1 MASLLPQSTGYFI
14 LVGIGLLFAFVVT
27 LLIKAETR
35 WLGTKKT
42 SYWFFTAGGNV
53 KTGLVA
59 SSIVSTWTWA
69 ATLLQSSTVAYQF
82 GISGPF
88 WYAAGASIQIL
99 LFATMA
105 TRLKKAYSNVHTFP
119 EIIYERFG
127 KKAHKVFLFF
137 GLMTNI
143 IITSMLVLGG
153 AAAVNSLTGVNLHVA
168 AFLIPIGIVIYTIIG
183 GLKATFI
190 ADYINTS
197 FLFIVILIFVVGIY
211 FTSSETG
218 GITGIYDKLLSV
230 TLTQPVEGNSNGSYL
245 TLASVGGLIF
255 GIVNIVGN
263 FGTVFVN
270 QAFWQRAIAA
280 DPRTAGRSF
289 LLGGMI
295 WFAVPMMLA
304 TTLGL
309 TAVAMGLT
317 FSEEQISLGLVAPF
331 TAFKLLGDTGA
342 ILLLT
347 VLFTVVISAGSAQI
361 TSVTSLVTFDIF
373 KRYLK
378 PSFKDAEVIVYSR
391 AVILVY
397 GLAMGVFAS
406 ILFQIGVGL
415 EYVYLVMGILTG
427 SAVAP
432 IILTLVWKKTKGN
445 SMTVAA
451 IAGIIGGTMSWIISA
466 SLLYG
471 DISLK
476 STGEQIPLLVGNVTS
491 ISLGA
496 IVTILGSSIERS
508 AYKKGNK
515 QIQHVNSPDIDQK
528 GDSNISPLDE
538 EINQKQ
544 LSKESKTLFKYAIV
558 LVLVFT
564 VFFPLPLYFS
574 GYVFSSISLHIWIWT
589 VIAWTSI
596 AGGIMIAFPVI
607 ESRNYIIHV
616 TRNSIIPLVFIGITL
631 STIFT
636 SSILYLHYSD
646 QERYIMQLIGKGTLI
661 KEDTVF
667 TVIHL
672 FKEQMYTSFVL
683 VYIIIGVMGAFS
695 LTTLLLNRRSRKL
708 VELTKIQ
715 KKEIEKVNEEL
726 VKLGRV
732 KEEFINTAAHELR
745 TPIQPIMGLV
755 YILSNRIKDN
765 EQKKYLDS
773 IKRNAERLRKLAN
786 DILDVSKID
795 SGQLHLDKHPFDM
808 NEAIVKIIFES
819 QDQYK
824 DKEIKINF
832 VKMLEEKELFV
843 VADKEQIARVL
854 FNLLSNAIKFTDKGD
869 IIITIEK
876 INSNKTNGIHEI
888 QEIVQ
893 VDEINYIIVKIKDF
907 GIGIHSEIM
916 PRLFSKFA
924 SKSFQGT
931 GLGLYLSK
939 SIIEAHG
946 GNIWAENNKNEKGA
960 TFSFSLPLR
969 D

>member
-1 MASLLPQSTGYFI
+1 
-14 LVGIGLLFAFVVT
+14 
-27 LLIKAETR
+27 
-35 WLGTKKT
+35 
-42 SYWFFTAGGNV
+42 
-53 KTGLVA
+53 
-59 SSIVSTWTWA
+59 
-69 ATLLQSSTVAYQF
+69 
-82 GISGPF
+82 
-88 WYAAGASIQIL
+88 
-99 LFATMA
+99 
-105 TRLKKAYSNVHTFP
+105 
-119 EIIYERFG
+119 
-127 KKAHKVFLFF
+127 
-137 GLMTNI
+137 
-143 IITSMLVLGG
+143 
-153 AAAVNSLTGVNLHVA
+153 
-168 AFLIPIGIVIYTIIG
+168 
-183 GLKATFI
+183 
-190 ADYINTS
+190 
-197 FLFIVILIFVVGIY
+197 
-211 FTSSETG
+211 
-218 GITGIYDKLLSV
+218 
-230 TLTQPVEGNSNGSYL
+230 
-245 TLASVGGLIF
+245 
-255 GIVNIVGN
+255 
-263 FGTVFVN
+263 
-270 QAFWQRAIAA
+270 
-280 DPRTAGRSF
+280 
-289 LLGGMI
+289 
-295 WFAVPMMLA
+295 
-304 TTLGL
+304 
-309 TAVAMGLT
+309 
-317 FSEEQISLGLVAPF
+317 
-331 TAFKLLGDTGA
+331 
-342 ILLLT
+342 
-347 VLFTVVISAGSAQI
+347 VVISAGSAQI

-451 IAGIIGGTMSWIISA
+451 IAGIIGGTISWIISA
-466 SLLYG
+466 ALLYG

-476 STGEQIPLLVGNVTS
+476 STGEQIPLLIGNVTS

-496 IVTILGSSIERS
+496 IVTILGSSIERF
-508 AYKKGNK
+508 AHKKGNN
-515 QIQHVNSPDIDQK
+515 QMQHVYSTDADQK
-528 GDSNISPLDE
+528 GNSDISSSNDK
-538 EINQKQ
+538 INQKQ
-544 LSKESKTLFKYAIV
+544 LSKESKTLLCSIV
-558 LVLVFT
+558 LILVFT

-574 GYVFSSISLHIWIWT
+574 EYVFSSISLHIWIWV
-589 VIAWTSI
+589 VIVWTSI

-631 STIFT
+631 STILT

-646 QERYIMQLIGKGTLI
+646 QERYVMQLIDKGTLI
-661 KEDTVF
+661 QEDTLS

-708 VELTKIQ
+708 VELTKTQ

-732 KEEFINTAAHELR
+732 KEEFTNTAAHELR

-773 IKRNAERLRKLAN
+773 IKRNAERLRRLAN

-795 SGQLHLDKHPFDM
+795 SGQLHLDKQPLDM
-808 NEAIVKIIFES
+808 NEAIVKTIYEL
-819 QDQYK
+819 QDQHK
-824 DKEIKINF
+824 DKETKINF
-832 VKMLEEKELFV
+832 VKTLEEKELFV
-843 VADKEQIARVL
+843 VADKEQISRVL
-854 FNLLSNAIKFTDKGD
+854 FNLLNNAIKFTDEGD
-869 IIITIEK
+869 IIVTIEK
-876 INSNKTNGIHEI
+876 INGNKINDIHEI
-888 QEIVQ
+888 QGIAQ

-931 GLGLYLSK
+931 GLGLYISK
-939 SIIEAHG
+939 SIVEAHG

>member
-1 MASLLPQSTGYFI
+1 M
-14 LVGIGLLFAFVVT
+14 
-27 LLIKAETR
+27 
-35 WLGTKKT
+35 
-42 SYWFFTAGGNV
+42 
-53 KTGLVA
+53 
-59 SSIVSTWTWA
+59 
-69 ATLLQSSTVAYQF
+69 
-82 GISGPF
+82 
-88 WYAAGASIQIL
+88 
-99 LFATMA
+99 
-105 TRLKKAYSNVHTFP
+105 
-119 EIIYERFG
+119 
-127 KKAHKVFLFF
+127 
-137 GLMTNI
+137 
-143 IITSMLVLGG
+143 
-153 AAAVNSLTGVNLHVA
+153 
-168 AFLIPIGIVIYTIIG
+168 
-183 GLKATFI
+183 
-190 ADYINTS
+190 
-197 FLFIVILIFVVGIY
+197 
-211 FTSSETG
+211 
-218 GITGIYDKLLSV
+218 
-230 TLTQPVEGNSNGSYL
+230 EGNSNGSYL
-245 TLASVGGLIF
+245 TLSSVGGLIF

-331 TAFKLLGDTGA
+331 TVFTLLGDTGA

-406 ILFQIGVGL
+406 ILFQIGVSL

-432 IILTLVWKKTKGN
+432 IILTLVWEKTKSN

-451 IAGIIGGTMSWIISA
+451 IVGIIGGTISWMISA

-476 STGEQIPLLVGNVTS
+476 STGEQIPLLIGNITS

-496 IVTILGSSIERS
+496 IVTILGSSIERF
-508 AYKKGNK
+508 ACKKGNN
-515 QIQHVNSPDIDQK
+515 QIQHINSTGLDKK
-528 GDSNISPLDE
+528 GNSNISSPSD

-558 LVLVFT
+558 LILVFT

-574 GYVFSSISLHIWIWT
+574 GYVFSSISLHIGIWIGI
-589 VIAWTSI
+589 VWTSI

-646 QERYIMQLIGKGTLI
+646 QERYVMQLIDKGTVIQENTLS
-661 KEDTVF
+661 TV
-667 TVIHL
+667 VHL

-683 VYIIIGVMGAFS
+683 VYMIIGVMGAFS
-695 LTTLLLNRRSRKL
+695 LTILYLNRRSRKL
-708 VELTKIQ
+708 VELTKKQ

-745 TPIQPIMGLV
+745 TPIQPIMGLI
-755 YILSNRIKDN
+755 YILSNKTKDN
-765 EQKKYLDS
+765 EQKKYLDL
-773 IKRNAERLRKLAN
+773 INKNAERLRRLAN

-795 SGQLHLDKHPFDM
+795 SGQLRLDIQPFDM
-808 NEAIVKIIFES
+808 NEVILNIISES
-819 QDQYK
+819 EDQHK
-824 DKEIKINF
+824 DKEIKVNF
-832 VKMLEEKELFV
+832 VNMLEEKELFV
-843 VADKEQIARVL
+843 VADKEQISRVL

-869 IIITIEK
+869 IVVTIEK
-876 INSNKTNGIHEI
+876 TNSNKIKKVHEI
-888 QEIVQ
+888 KGIAQ
-893 VDEINYIIVKIKDF
+893 VDEINYIVVKIKDF
-907 GIGIHSEIM
+907 GIGIDAEIM

-931 GLGLYLSK
+931 GLGLYISK
-939 SIIEAHG
+939 SIVEAHG
-946 GNIWAENNKNEKGA
+946 GNIWAEINKDGKGS

-969 D
+969 G

>member
-1 MASLLPQSTGYFI
+1 
-14 LVGIGLLFAFVVT
+14 
-27 LLIKAETR
+27 
-35 WLGTKKT
+35 
-42 SYWFFTAGGNV
+42 
-53 KTGLVA
+53 
-59 SSIVSTWTWA
+59 
-69 ATLLQSSTVAYQF
+69 
-82 GISGPF
+82 
-88 WYAAGASIQIL
+88 
-99 LFATMA
+99 
-105 TRLKKAYSNVHTFP
+105 
-119 EIIYERFG
+119 
-127 KKAHKVFLFF
+127 
-137 GLMTNI
+137 
-143 IITSMLVLGG
+143 
-153 AAAVNSLTGVNLHVA
+153 
-168 AFLIPIGIVIYTIIG
+168 
-183 GLKATFI
+183 
-190 ADYINTS
+190 
-197 FLFIVILIFVVGIY
+197 
-211 FTSSETG
+211 
-218 GITGIYDKLLSV
+218 
-230 TLTQPVEGNSNGSYL
+230 
-245 TLASVGGLIF
+245 
-255 GIVNIVGN
+255 
-263 FGTVFVN
+263 
-270 QAFWQRAIAA
+270 
-280 DPRTAGRSF
+280 
-289 LLGGMI
+289 
-295 WFAVPMMLA
+295 
-304 TTLGL
+304 
-309 TAVAMGLT
+309 
-317 FSEEQISLGLVAPF
+317 
-331 TAFKLLGDTGA
+331 
-342 ILLLT
+342 
-347 VLFTVVISAGSAQI
+347 VVISAGSAQI

-451 IAGIIGGTMSWIISA
+451 IAGIIGGTISWIVSA

-476 STGEQIPLLVGNVTS
+476 STGEQIPLLIGNVTS

-496 IVTILGSSIERS
+496 IVTILGSSIERF
-508 AYKKGNK
+508 AHKKGNN
-515 QIQHVNSPDIDQK
+515 QIQRVNSTDIDQK
-528 GDSNISPLDE
+528 GNSDISSSSD

-544 LSKESKTLFKYAIV
+544 LSKESKTLFKYSIV

-574 GYVFSSISLHIWIWT
+574 GYVFSSISLHIWIWI
-589 VIAWTSI
+589 VIVWTSI

-631 STIFT
+631 STILT

-646 QERYIMQLIGKGTLI
+646 QERYVMQLIDKGTLI
-661 KEDTVF
+661 QEDTLS

-683 VYIIIGVMGAFS
+683 VYLIIGVMGAFS

-708 VELTKIQ
+708 VELTKTQ

-755 YILSNRIKDN
+755 YILSNRIKDD
-765 EQKKYLDS
+765 EQKKHLDS
-773 IKRNAERLRKLAN
+773 IKRNAERLRRLAN

-795 SGQLHLDKHPFDM
+795 SGQLHLNKQPFDM
-808 NEAIVKIIFES
+808 NEAIVKTISES
-819 QDQYK
+819 QDQHK
-824 DKEIKINF
+824 DKETKINF
-832 VKMLEEKELFV
+832 VKTLEEKELFV
-843 VADKEQIARVL
+843 VADKEQISRVL
-854 FNLLSNAIKFTDKGD
+854 LNLINNAIKFTDKGD
-869 IIITIEK
+869 IIVTIERTNGNK
-876 INSNKTNGIHEI
+876 INDKHEI
-888 QEIVQ
+888 QGIAQ

-907 GIGIHSEIM
+907 GIGIHPEIM

-931 GLGLYLSK
+931 GLGLYISK
-939 SIIEAHG
+939 SIVEAHG

>member
-1 MASLLPQSTGYFI
+1 MVSLLPESTGYFI

-27 LLIKAETR
+27 LIIKAETR

-99 LFATMA
+99 LFATIA
-105 TRLKKAYSNVHTFP
+105 TRLKKAYSHVHTFP

-127 KKAHKVFLFF
+127 KRAHKVFLFF

-153 AAAVNSLTGVNLHVA
+153 AAAVNSLTGVNLYVA

-197 FLFIVILIFVVGIY
+197 FLFIVILIFVAGIY
-211 FTSSETG
+211 FTSSEIG
-218 GITGIYDKLLSV
+218 GINGIYDKLLSAA
-230 TLTQPVEGNSNGSYL
+230 LTHPVEGNSNGSYL
-245 TLASVGGLIF
+245 TLASFGGLIF

-309 TAVAMGLT
+309 AAVATGLT
-317 FSEEQISLGLVAPF
+317 FSQEQISLGLVAPS
-331 TAFKLLGDTGA
+331 TAFTLLGDTGA

-347 VLFTVVISAGSAQI
+347 VLFTVVISACSAQI

-378 PSFKDAEVIVYSR
+378 PGLWDAEVIVYSR
-391 AVILVY
+391 AVILFY
-397 GLAMGVFAS
+397 GIAMGVFAS
-406 ILFQIGVGL
+406 ILFQIGLSL

-432 IILTLVWKKTKGN
+432 IILTLAWKKTKGS

-451 IAGIIGGTMSWIISA
+451 IVGLIGGATSWIISA

-471 DISLK
+471 GISLE
-476 STGEQIPLLVGNVTS
+476 STGEQIPLLIGNVTS

-496 IVTILGSSIERS
+496 IVTILGSSIAR
-508 AYKKGNK
+508 YTHKIDIR
-515 QIQHVNSPDIDQK
+515 QIQHVNPATGIEKKDN
-528 GDSNISPLDE
+528 SNISSFNDE
-538 EINQKQ
+538 VNQKQ
-544 LSKESKTLFKYAIV
+544 LSKEAKKLSKHAIV
-558 LVLVFT
+558 LILAFT
-564 VFFPLPLYFS
+564 VFVPLPLYLS
-574 GYVFSSISLHIWIWT
+574 GYDFSNLSFHIWTWIG
-589 VIAWTSI
+589 ILWTSI

-607 ESRNYIIHV
+607 ESRNYIVHV

-631 STIFT
+631 NTIFT

-646 QERYIMQLIGKGTLI
+646 QERHVRQLIDKGT
-661 KEDTVF
+661 TVQEN
-667 TVIHL
+667 TLSAVIRL
-672 FKEQMYTSFVL
+672 FNDQMYTSFVL

-695 LTTLLLNRRSRKL
+695 LTILLLNRRSRKL
-708 VELTKIQ
+708 VEMIKTQ
-715 KKEIEKVNEEL
+715 KKELENVNEEL

-732 KEEFINTAAHELR
+732 KEEFINSAAHELR
-745 TPIQPIMGLV
+745 TPIQPIIVLTDV
-755 YILSNRIKDN
+755 LSHRIKDS
-765 EQKKYLDS
+765 EQKQYLFS
-773 IKRNAERLRKLAN
+773 IKRNADRLRRLAN

-795 SGQLHLDKHPFDM
+795 SGQLHLDKQPL
-808 NEAIVKIIFES
+808 NLTEVVLNAISES
-819 QDQYK
+819 QGLDK
-824 DKEIKINF
+824 DKKIKINF
-832 VKMLEEKELFV
+832 VKMLEEKDLFV
-843 VADKEQIARVL
+843 VADKEQISRVL
-854 FNLLSNAIKFTDKGD
+854 FNLLNNATKFTENGD
-869 IIITIEK
+869 IFITLEK
-876 INSNKTNGIHEI
+876 TDSRKTKDM
-888 QEIVQ
+888 
-893 VDEINYIIVKIKDF
+893 DEIPGKVDKEGIDYIIVKIKDF
-907 GIGIHSEIM
+907 GIGIDSEIM

-931 GLGLYLSK
+931 GLGLYISK
-939 SIIEAHG
+939 SIIDAHG
-946 GNIWAENNKNEKGA
+946 G
-960 TFSFSLPLR
+960 
-969 D
+969 